1 MYGEDIE
8 QVLGEINLAELFPQK
23 LHRYTGEILEKTRLS
38 MGARRL

>member
-23 LHRYTGEILEKTRLS
+23 PHRYTGEILEKTRLS